1 MSDDPGHGSPQAP
14 VRRGLRGTVLIAAT
28 ALAVA
33 GGSMLALG
41 AVRQQPAPPDLSG
54 PSAVQHPGTHRSPS
68 SPLSSPLSSPSG
80 QRAPRS
86 DAATSQVAPLSSSP
100 PVQVKIP
107 AIKMSS
113 RLERLGLDEK
123 SAMQTPQDPAKAG
136 WYTPGPTPGAKGP
149 AVIAGHV
156 TWNGSRAVFFDLAT
170 LERGDAI
177 DVARQDGTTA
187 HFTVDRVAQYPKDK
201 FPTIDVYRNIDHAG
215 LRLITCG
222 GTYSQARNHYADNI
236 VVYAHL
242 TGHTP

>member
-1 MSDDPGHGSPQAP
+1 MSRPQDGPDTPPMPDDPAHGSPQAP
-14 VRRGLRGTVLIAAT
+14 VRRGLRGAVLIAAM
-28 ALAVA
+28 ALLVV
-33 GGSMLALG
+33 GGSLLALG
-41 AVRQQPAPPDLSG
+41 AVRQQPAPPAVSG
-54 PSAVQHPGTHRSPS
+54 PTAPTSPAA
-68 SPLSSPLSSPSG
+68 SPPG

-86 DAATSQVAPLSSSP
+86 DVATNRVTPLPSSP
-100 PVQVKIP
+100 PVRVNIP
-107 AIKMSS
+107 AIKASS
-113 RLERLGLDEK
+113 GLERLGLDGK
-123 SAMQTPQDPAKAG
+123 SAMQTPRDPAKAG
-136 WYTPGPTPGAKGP
+136 WYTPGPTPGAEGP

-170 LERGDAI
+170 LERGDTV

-187 HFTVDRVAQYPKDK
+187 HFAVDRVAQYPKNK

-222 GTYSQARNHYADNI
+222 GTYSKARNHYADNV

>member
-1 MSDDPGHGSPQAP
+1 M
-14 VRRGLRGTVLIAAT
+14 RGAVLIAAT
-28 ALAVA
+28 ALLVV
-33 GGSMLALG
+33 GGSLLALG
-41 AVRQQPAPPDLSG
+41 AVRQEPAPPAVSE
-54 PSAVQHPGTHRSPS
+54 PSSSPSPSSSSPS
-68 SPLSSPLSSPSG
+68 SPSSASSASSASG

-86 DAATSQVAPLSSSP
+86 DAATNQVSPLSSSP
-100 PVQVKIP
+100 PVRVKIP
-107 AIKMSS
+107 GIKVSS
-113 RLERLGLDEK
+113 ALERLGLDEK
-123 SAMQTPQDPAKAG
+123 NVMETPRDPAKTG
-136 WYTPGPTPGAKGP
+136 WYTPGPTPGAQGP

-187 HFTVDRVAQYPKDK
+187 HFAVDRVAQYPKDK

-222 GTYSQARNHYADNI
+222 GTYSKARNHYADNI